1 MFVTLPTEKLSL
13 EQVEASS
20 VKEICG
26 EKKASFPMFPFA
38 QYVETKLTWSYG
50 SLLFFSFDKVLF

>member
-20 VKEICG
+20 VKEIC

-38 QYVETKLTWSYG
+38 QYVETKLTWSYE